1 MEKKYD
7 QFGLG
12 LAIGILSP
20 LLVLLLIY
28 LTRYREAYS
37 LFSFLNVL
45 FQLHVFTSLLSLC
58 AIPNLLFFFL
68 FTRTDRL
75 YSARGILG
83 ATFVLAII
91 VLIIKLSK

>member
-1 MEKKYD
+1 MEKKFD
-7 QFGLG
+7 NLGLG
-12 LAIGILSP
+12 LMIGLLSP
-20 LLVLLLIY
+20 FLVLLLIFFS
-28 LTRYREAYS
+28 RYKGAYS

-58 AIPNLLFFFL
+58 AIPNLFFFFL

-75 YSARGILG
+75 YSARGILT
-83 ATFVLAII
+83 ATFVLAIL